1 MNRKKGFT
9 QLDIEIPNRQ
19 GETFLRKSRK
29 GRLAVESLELTCPVR
44 RKISNGAGFTTLEVR
59 RCFLTGFTLIEL
71 LVVIAIIALLMAILI
86 PALTRAREQGKRAA
100 CIHNLKNLV
109 LAWLMYTDDND
120 GHLVKGNAG
129 DNGWV
134 KLLGSLPNEEP
145 VQDQLDTIRN
155 GLLFEYAKMTKLYRC
170 PVAERNEMRTYSTVH
185 AMNGL
190 KFSGS
195 GDVYKKLSEI
205 RRPGERL
212 VFLDDYGE
220 DWDACWAVWHTQP
233 TWWNPIPMRHH
244 GGTTLAFAEGHCE
257 WWSWRDQRTID
268 YGNEPWAISEA
279 GAGIEKNQP
288 GNVDLMKLQK
298 AAWGSLGY
306 EP

>member
-1 MNRKKGFT
+1 MNRQK
-9 QLDIEIPNRQ
+9 
-19 GETFLRKSRK
+19 
-29 GRLAVESLELTCPVR
+29 
-44 RKISNGAGFTTLEVR
+44 GFTTLEINIPDR
-59 RCFLTGFTLIEL
+59 ESGSFLTGFTLIEL

-86 PALTRAREQGKRAA
+86 PALNRAREQGKRAA
-100 CIHNLKNLV
+100 CLHNLKGLG
-109 LAWLMYTDDND
+109 LAWIMYADDND
-120 GHLVKGNAG
+120 DRLVRGNAG
-129 DNGWV
+129 DDGWV
-134 KLLGSLPNEEP
+134 KRLGTLPIEEP
-145 VQDQLDTIRN
+145 VEEQLDAIRN

-185 AMNGL
+185 SMNGL
-190 KFSGS
+190 KFTGS

-233 TWWNPIPMRHH
+233 SWWNPIPMRHH
-244 GGTTLAFAEGHCE
+244 GGTTLAFADGHCD
-257 WWSWRDQRTID
+257 WWGWRDQRTID
-268 YGNEPWAISEA
+268 YGNEPWAVSES

-298 AAWGSLGY
+298 AAWGTLGY